1 MKYLKKSSSI
11 VMMLAAAT
19 AFVSCSHN
27 DDFDENYVEKQK
39 KAEFA
44 ANFVKKYGEVDA
56 NQSWDFTND
65 LHTYSLSNPNKT
77 QAAATRA
84 VTVDPAQYL
93 KINDWYEV
101 DLNTVNW
108 MTSTLKN
115 AENHETLGSPFY
127 MVVPNNE
134 FFIVPIF
141 EGYADFIWTLHIVVE
156 DYDDNGENLDLTV
169 WTKHQNIEQ
178 KTKNSPIWNG
188 ITAVKGHTQD
198 ATELRA
204 KPIEIDLTSFKGK
217 KMHLYLENKKYKDGE
232 LQPRNDASSLGHTM
246 LALNIPAESMPSNI
260 DESYKKMIIACEDQA
275 IYEKS
280 DHDYNDIV
288 FMIYGKPDIP
298 DVKELEEPIYDSFSK
313 RYMIEDLGSTDDF
326 DFNDVVVDVY
336 NIVSKT
342 AVYKLVEKENEK
354 GEKVIA
360 KEFVSFKDEQSS
372 QKAIIRC
379 MGGTLDFT
387 LKVGNATWT
396 KSESKYPVNQMLNTG
411 ANGPI
416 DYNAVLAEFPVTG
429 WDSDANNVS
438 VTVGTQQSGDVK
450 TISFPKTGEVPMI
463 LAFDPYD
470 YRNWMN
476 ERQSIPAEWFTV
488 AGDDDEEE

>member
-44 ANFVKKYGEVDA
+44 ANFIQKYGEVDA

-65 LHTYSLSNPNKT
+65 SHVFSLSKPMST
-77 QAAATRA
+77 RAAATRA
-84 VTVDPAQYL
+84 VTADPAKYMSIQ
-93 KINDWYEV
+93 DWYQV
-101 DLNTVNW
+101 DLNTVKW
-108 MTSTLKN
+108 MTTKLTN
-115 AENHETLGSPFY
+115 GTNHRDLGTPFY
-127 MVVPNNE
+127 MVVPKNE

-178 KTKNSPIWNG
+178 KTKNSPSWNG
-188 ITAVKGHTQD
+188 ITAVKGNTQD

-217 KMHLYLENKKYKDGE
+217 KMHLYLENKKYKNGE
-232 LQPRNDASSLGHTM
+232 LQPRNPASSLAFKM
-246 LALNIPAESMPSNI
+246 LALDIPADSMPKNI

-275 IYEKS
+275 NDGDS
-280 DHDYNDIV
+280 DHDYNDVV

-298 DVKELEEPIYDSFSK
+298 DVKELEEPIYDTFSK

-336 NIVSKT
+336 DITNKT
-342 AVYKLVEKENEK
+342 AVYEIKDGK
-354 GEKVIA
+354 
-360 KEFVSFKDEQSS
+360 KEFKEWKDVHNS

-379 MGGTLDFT
+379 MGGTIDFT
-387 LKVGNATWT
+387 LNVGNTSWT
-396 KSESKYPVNQMLNTG
+396 KSESDYPVSQMLNTG
-411 ANGPI
+411 KDGPVN
-416 DYNAVLAEFPVTG
+416 YNAVLAEFDVTG
-429 WDSDANNVS
+429 WDFKTNNVS
-438 VTVGTQQSGDVK
+438 VVAGSKASGDVK
-450 TISFPKTGEVPMI
+450 TITFPKKGEVPMI
-463 LAFDPYD
+463 IAFDVND
-470 YRNWMN
+470 YRKWMN

-488 AGDDDEEE
+488 VDDDDEEE